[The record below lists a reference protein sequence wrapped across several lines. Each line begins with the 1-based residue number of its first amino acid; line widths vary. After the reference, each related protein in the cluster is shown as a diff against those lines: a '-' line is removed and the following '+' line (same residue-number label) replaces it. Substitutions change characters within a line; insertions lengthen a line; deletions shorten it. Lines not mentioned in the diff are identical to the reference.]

1 MLCESVCVCM
11 CACMYL
17 CVCVCL
23 CVCMRVCVCVC
34 TCARVCVCVCARVR
48 VHACVYVS
56 VCACVLVKEPTTGN
70 KMPGQTFRRNS
81 AKGRN
86 KLAGQVPA
94 SQGHGFSYLIAVIV
108 AVAVFRDGTFGFHHL
123 GTGVGA
129 SSTS

>member
-1 MLCESVCVCM
+1 MLCESVCM

-17 CVCVCL
+17 CVCVC
-23 CVCMRVCVCVC
+23 VFVCVHACLCVC
-34 TCARVCVCVCARVR
+34 TCAHVCVCARVR

-81 AKGRN
+81 AKCRN

-94 SQGHGFSYLIAVIV
+94 SQGPGFSYLIAVIV

>member
-1 MLCESVCVCM
+1 MLCESVCVCVH
-11 CACMYL
+11 
-17 CVCVCL
+17 VCIC
-23 CVCMRVCVCVC
+23 
-34 TCARVCVCVCARVR
+34 VCVCVCACLCMCTHMCVCVCVRVH

-56 VCACVLVKEPTTGN
+56 VCACVLVREPTTGN
-70 KMPGQTFRRNS
+70 KMPGQTFSRNS
-81 AKGRN
+81 ANSRN

-108 AVAVFRDGTFGFHHL
+108 AVAVFRDWTFGFHHL

>member
-1 MLCESVCVCM
+1 
-11 CACMYL
+11 MYL
-17 CVCVCL
+17 CVCVFVCVHACL
-23 CVCMRVCVCVC
+23 CMCMHVR
-34 TCARVCVCVCARVR
+34 TCVCVCVCARVR
-48 VHACVYVS
+48 ACVYVS

-70 KMPGQTFRRNS
+70 KMPGQTFHRNS